1 MALKYKRFYYDIDNL
16 SNDASIFVDEVL
28 VLKKVTTFTDDGSI
42 SPSEL
47 FSGETRVFKVNS
59 VMEFK
64 NKTDRKIPDPLNWI
78 AGRLSAEE
86 ILKFNE
92 SMTYLPLDYRLISVT
107 ELKLNSLR
115 KVVGDKDFVDEA
127 DALPYAMP
135 IMVRCYDGVDFQYK
149 DTNGEHPTRYFGKFF
164 IINDSGYI
172 LSAAYIKE
180 SEAPNPFNLYA
191 LAATRSF
198 AMFRRYIRDVNVCEL
213 SDIKFDDMLAICKND
228 AFSYHHTIMLDGIG
242 YDKTYGF
249 LISNIEKVD
258 PAELDGHFSYR
269 IKGRFIDDDT
279 SSLENSFDF
288 KSNISH
294 GLDIGSAMNLKIDRS
309 KSLVTLELGDF
320 DDVKRVYADDFEL
333 ASMCSIHLLEG
344 LFYVKL
350 IEWCNGKQREQ
361 PIVWP
366 VYTVY
371 RQFMQFDRI
380 RRKAIDDYIGNLSD
394 EELANIGPDDKLFCV
409 E

>member
-1 MALKYKRFYYDIDNL
+1 MELACEEIN
-16 SNDASIFVDEVL
+16 ASIFVDEVL
-28 VLKKVTTFTDDGSI
+28 VLKKVVTFTDDGSI
-42 SPSEL
+42 NPLEL
-47 FSGETRVFKVNS
+47 FSSEIRVFKINS

-78 AGRLSAEE
+78 AGRLSTEE
-86 ILKFNE
+86 IRKFNE

-115 KVVGDKDFVDEA
+115 KVVGDKDFVDET
-127 DALPYAMP
+127 DALPYTMP

-180 SEAPNPFNLYA
+180 SEIPNPFNLYA
-191 LAATRSF
+191 LAATYGF
-198 AMFRRYIRDVNVCEL
+198 AMFNRYIQDVNVCEL
-213 SDIKFDDMLAICKND
+213 SDIKFDDVLSIYKED
-228 AFSYHHTIMLDGIG
+228 AFFYSDRRMFYCDNEH
-242 YDKTYGF
+242 YKNYGF

-269 IKGRFIDDDT
+269 IKGRFIDDA
-279 SSLENSFDF
+279 SSPEGSFDF

-294 GLDIGSAMNLKIDRS
+294 GLDIGSAMDLKLE
-309 KSLVTLELGDF
+309 KTVVTFELGDI
-320 DDVKRVYADDFEL
+320 DDVKRVYANDLKLE
-333 ASMCSIHLLEG
+333 SIHLLEG

-350 IEWCNGKQREQ
+350 IEWRNGKQREQ

-380 RRKAIDDYIGNLSD
+380 RRKAIDDYISNLSD

-409 E
+409 K